1 MDYDFAPMEGITTAP
16 FRQLHNHYFPGIR
29 DYYTPFVAAT
39 QSLSF
44 KRKEIRDFLPEN
56 NRGVQIIPQILGNK
70 ADEVAWAAEELASFG
85 YREVNFNL
93 GCSMPQVAKRGK
105 GAGFLAPPE
114 RLERFFDAL
123 FKELSEKGTDVSFTV
138 KTRIGKEDP
147 EESRELIRIFNRY
160 PIRALIVHPRLQT
173 DLYRG
178 VPNMDIFEAWY
189 QESAHPLI
197 YNGDVE
203 TAEGAK
209 ELAERFPTLGGIMIG
224 RGLLRNPALVR
235 ELNGG
240 EKIRAE
246 ELLSYMED
254 LLALYLD
261 MFTDPRQAV
270 SKMKEIWWYLG
281 SRYPGREK
289 ELKKLKKTRETETL
303 RELQREIICAGE
315 HPVQT
320 T

>member
-1 MDYDFAPMEGITTAP
+1 
-16 FRQLHNHYFPGIR
+16 
-29 DYYTPFVAAT
+29 
-39 QSLSF
+39 
-44 KRKEIRDFLPEN
+44 
-56 NRGVQIIPQILGNK
+56 
-70 ADEVAWAAEELASFG
+70 
-85 YREVNFNL
+85 
-93 GCSMPQVAKRGK
+93 
-105 GAGFLAPPE
+105 
-114 RLERFFDAL
+114 
-123 FKELSEKGTDVSFTV
+123 
-138 KTRIGKEDP
+138 
-147 EESRELIRIFNRY
+147 
-160 PIRALIVHPRLQT
+160 
-173 DLYRG
+173 
-178 VPNMDIFEAWY
+178 MDIFEAWY